1 MSLVWKSN
9 GRIKLMIK
17 KIKTKKIFI
26 SKEHNMFYIIPNID
40 PEVLKKIN
48 EIIEE
53 VNKLKKKGGKK

>member
-1 MSLVWKSN
+1 
-9 GRIKLMIK
+9 MIK